1 MDRFFLHP
9 EEEMTPN
16 SKKPLKPDDFPMDVE
31 GQKIK
36 KQDGTPIA
44 DAESPAVAQEIA
56 ERLNE
61 DEARR
66 EEDKWS
72 A

>member
-1 MDRFFLHP
+1 
-9 EEEMTPN
+9 MTSN
-16 SKKPLKPDDFPMDVE
+16 SKKPLRPEDFPVDAK
-31 GQKIK
+31 GQRIK
-36 KQDGTPIA
+36 KQDGAPIA
-44 DAESPAVAQEIA
+44 DADSPAVAAEIA

>member
-1 MDRFFLHP
+1 MWEQD
-9 EEEMTPN
+9 MT
-16 SKKPLKPDDFPMDVE
+16 SSAKKPLKPEDFPVDAE
-31 GQKIK
+31 GRKIR
-36 KQDGTPIA
+36 KQNGTPIV
-44 DAESPAVAQEIA
+44 DAESPAVAAEIA